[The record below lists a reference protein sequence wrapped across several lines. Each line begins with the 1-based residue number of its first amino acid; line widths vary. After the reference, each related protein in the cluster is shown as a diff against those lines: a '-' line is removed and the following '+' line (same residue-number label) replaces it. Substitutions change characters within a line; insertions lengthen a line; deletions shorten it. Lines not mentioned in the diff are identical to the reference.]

1 MKGTVGTTMYTFS
14 SKKAMKSKAKDAVSV
29 WAVIVAFTGEPLC

>member
-1 MKGTVGTTMYTFS
+1 MMVSVEPAMNHFS

-29 WAVIVAFTGEPLC
+29 WAVIVAFNGEPLC